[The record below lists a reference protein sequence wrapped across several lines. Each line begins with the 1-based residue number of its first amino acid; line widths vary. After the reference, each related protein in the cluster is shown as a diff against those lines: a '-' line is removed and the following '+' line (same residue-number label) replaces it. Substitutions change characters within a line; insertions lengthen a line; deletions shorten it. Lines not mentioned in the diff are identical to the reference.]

1 MIDVSSA
8 VPSTG
13 GRLLLDH
20 LFKCGVQS
28 QAALPRLLG
37 LSQPTVARL
46 LRGFAQSDLVRL
58 SSRAPEG
65 PGNPSVDVRLNP
77 DHAFAFGVSV
87 MGDAFAIAL
96 LDLSGAVRGQRR
108 QAMAQMDRVRVLAQL
123 REFGDELLAEA
134 GVARPR
140 VLGAGVGISAFFSG
154 QGGEMVGPPAL
165 EDWTGV
171 ELVPLLEQALGVPA
185 IVENDGAVA
194 AVAES
199 LYGIGR
205 DCANFVYLHLTNGFG
220 GGIIS
225 NGRLFRGHRG
235 NAGEFGGIWTVSGL
249 EYPNLD
255 SLLRYVRAA
264 GGEVETVE
272 QLLPDVT
279 LATPGVDAWL
289 AMAQEPFARLCSI
302 LAYGLDPQMIVIGG
316 RLPTPLAEAL
326 VARLQVPRAP
336 NRHGLSPPLPELRV
350 ASVLGDAVMLGAGLL
365 PLQRAFFA

>member
-1 MIDVSSA
+1 MIDVSSG

-37 LSQPTVARL
+37 LSQPSVARL
-46 LRGFAQSDLVRL
+46 LRGFVQSDLVRV

-108 QAMAQMDRVRVLAQL
+108 QAMAQMDRARVLAQL
-123 REFGDELLAEA
+123 REFADELLAEA
-134 GVARPR
+134 GVARAR
-140 VLGAGVGISAFFSG
+140 VLGVGVGISAFFSG
-154 QGGEMVGPPAL
+154 QGSEMVGPPAL
-165 EDWTGV
+165 EDWTGM
-171 ELVPLLEQALGVPA
+171 ELVPLFEQALGVAA

-205 DCANFVYLHLTNGFG
+205 DCPDFVYLHLTNGFG

-225 NGRLFRGHRG
+225 DGRLFRGHRG

-264 GGEVETVE
+264 GGKMDTVE
-272 QLLPDVT
+272 QLLSDVA
-279 LATPGVDAWL
+279 LATPGVEAWL
-289 AMAQEPFARLCSI
+289 AMASEPFARLCSI

-316 RLPTPLAEAL
+316 RLPFPVAEAL
-326 VARLQVPRAP
+326 VARVQMPRAP

-350 ASVLGDAVMLGAGLL
+350 AGVRGDAVMLGAGLL
-365 PLQRAFFA
+365 PLQRAFFV